1 MVQLNH
7 VLWWPLNQRCLGNC
21 NIESSIFGSLSAHWD
36 MDFAIFT
43 TLATSSSLWSQD
55 SPLSSMAMAQ
65 GCLAF
70 PWLQL
75 RQSQTKTQNPG
86 HLLSSPVDGK
96 NPANQLRLVVYPI
109 IYNVLAPSQVVGDGI
124 FEPST
129 VYSQGDKLFTSWRFG
144 VSWLNCSKSQQM
156 LHIQMVPRHRV

>member
-1 MVQLNH
+1 MSWELQHRV
-7 VLWWPLNQRCLGNC
+7 
-21 NIESSIFGSLSAHWD
+21 SIFGSPSAHWD
-36 MDFAIFT
+36 RYFAIFT

-70 PWLQL
+70 PCCNSD
-75 RQSQTKTQNPG
+75 RVRPKRKNPG
-86 HLLSSPVDGK
+86 HLLSYPVDGK

-109 IYNVLAPSQVVGDGI
+109 IYKVLAPSQVVGDGI
-124 FEPST
+124 SEPST
-129 VYSQGDKLFTSWRFG
+129 VSSQGDKLFTSWRFG
-144 VSWLNCSKSQQM
+144 VSWLNCSKSQRM